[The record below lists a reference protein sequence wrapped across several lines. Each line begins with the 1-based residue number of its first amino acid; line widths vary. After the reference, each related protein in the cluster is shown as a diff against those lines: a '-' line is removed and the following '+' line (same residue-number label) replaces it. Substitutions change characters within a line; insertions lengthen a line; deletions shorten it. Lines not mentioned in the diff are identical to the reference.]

1 MSRLREI
8 AAAALAVA
16 SVAAFADWYCPV
28 LNRSFDFPFGW
39 PEGSSSPPLTMD
51 SKYAKVATDAGLEYY
66 RRWMKWNG
74 SYAPTNQQAL
84 VSRTLSDKLLP
95 RDFVA
100 GTFGKFGSLVNDDYH
115 AVYGS
120 GEMTNEVLAFAYNT
134 EIDYDDQGGGA
145 SYVVDDLRR
154 VPASYLFPGIGG
166 EQSRS
171 PADAAVSNAIH
182 SVLGLDATAMTPFY
196 YNGYSVDLATILYA
210 WDYML
215 SWSLAMDYRQLDP
228 PECLQAGSFYPI
240 VSDPWRSYLRHYHYT
255 GNDIPHMLFRCR
267 GRTPF
272 SYSERVDWQISSTYY
287 YCELTTNADATATLK
302 LNYVLFEHTTSNA
315 YSLTRPLFYGER
327 VTGEAQAEGTAYGV
341 ALSGLRTE
349 KTCITDGEFWRD
361 VYIPSTGETKH
372 CCITPCVYKIAE
384 ERSFGTKLDYL
395 YRLKKYAIAKRANYE
410 NVGFPAATSA
420 YDWSNVWTLYQY
432 DSDGSDYYGN
442 PATYS
447 GKGIESSGTVATN
460 DPYYVDHYFNSQ
472 AFDSDIYNISEALHP
487 SVDIEVYYDQS
498 DPEFTLGPFTVPNHP
513 DMCIVTSNH
522 RDDPDH
528 PGVRIVD
535 MEGWMYTND
544 WNFVEDPGAAWIGAG
559 PTMVE
564 VVYPQYY
571 EKDGDAI
578 YELFPWQLPFTFA
591 VDMFSQW
598 VSNRWG
604 MWE

>member
-1 MSRLREI
+1 MKWLRAI

-66 RRWMKWNG
+66 RQWMLWNG
-74 SYAPTNQQAL
+74 SYIPANQQAL
-84 VSRTLSDKLLP
+84 AARTLSDKLLP

-120 GEMTNEVLAFAYNT
+120 GEMTNEVLAFAFNT
-134 EIDYDDQGGGA
+134 EIDIFSDGSSTYG
-145 SYVVDDLRR
+145 VDDLRR
-154 VPASYLFPGIGG
+154 VPSSSLFPNIGG

-171 PADAAVSNAIH
+171 PADIAISNALANTCG
-182 SVLGLDATAMTPFY
+182 VQATPLTPFY
-196 YNGYSVDLATILYA
+196 YDGASVDLATILGA
-210 WDYML
+210 WDYMA
-215 SWSLAMDYRQLDP
+215 SWSLAMEYRQLEP
-228 PECLQAGSFYPI
+228 PDCLQAGSFYPI
-240 VSDPWRSYLRHYHYT
+240 VNDPWRSYLRHYHYRV
-255 GNDIPHMLFRCR
+255 NDIPHMLFRCR

-272 SYSERVDWQISSTYY
+272 NYTETEDWQVSSTYY
-287 YCELTTNADATATLK
+287 YCELTTNDDATATLK

-341 ALSGLRTE
+341 ALGNLQTAE
-349 KTCITDGEFWRD
+349 AVIGQEFWRD
-361 VYIPSTGETKH
+361 VYIEQMSSNVH
-372 CCITPCVYKIAE
+372 CCLWPVGYRIAE
-384 ERSFGTKLDYL
+384 ERDFGTKLDYR
-395 YRLKKYAIAKRANYE
+395 YKLKKYAIAKRANYE
-410 NVGFPAATSA
+410 NAGFPASTSA
-420 YDWSNVWTLYQY
+420 YDCSNVWTLYQY

-447 GKGIESSGTVATN
+447 GKGVENSGTVMTN

-472 AFDSDIYNISEALHP
+472 AFDSDVYYMSEALHP
-487 SVDIEVYYDQS
+487 TVGIEVYYDQG
-498 DPEFTLGPFTVPNHP
+498 DPEFTLGPYPVPNAA
-513 DMCIVTSNH
+513 DKCLVTYNH
-522 RDDPDH
+522 RPAQDG
-528 PGVRIVD
+528 GVEVD
-535 MEGWMYTND
+535 VAGWMYTNT
-544 WNFVEDPGAAWIGAG
+544 WNFVYEPSAWWGGITATC
-559 PTMVE
+559 PKVTE

-571 EKDGDAI
+571 EKDGDAL
-578 YELFPWQLPFTFA
+578 YELSPWQLPFTFA
-591 VDMFSQW
+591 VDMFSKW